1 MSRDIFIVSNSTDEL
16 GGVTAWMHQTARLFA
31 GQGHK
36 VHAIGIHASDLKMAL
51 PGQSGQPAHPVTA
64 LYPAHPP
71 TPWTPHGV
79 RPRIRLPTPP
89 KVGAPGAA
97 QNRAGAPRAGVLA

>member
-31 GQGHK
+31 GQGHR

-51 PGQSGQPAHPVTA
+51 PGQPGQPAHPVTA
-64 LYPAHPP
+64 LYPAPPPPP
-71 TPWTPHGV
+71 TTAPP
-79 RPRIRLPTPP
+79 PTH
-89 KVGAPGAA
+89 
-97 QNRAGAPRAGVLA
+97 

>member
-31 GQGHK
+31 EQGHR
-36 VHAIGIHASDLKMAL
+36 VHTVGIHASDLKMAL
-51 PGQSGQPAHPVTA
+51 PRQPDHPVTA

-71 TPWTPHGV
+71 TP
-79 RPRIRLPTPP
+79 
-89 KVGAPGAA
+89 
-97 QNRAGAPRAGVLA
+97 